1 MFDGESFEFN
11 REDFTF
17 LRKND
22 KIERINKF

>member
-1 MFDGESFEFN
+1 MFDRESFVFN